1 MLPNSEGSTQ
11 RGQVH
16 VKCLHTQ
23 DDQQA
28 TSSSQY
34 QVTSFIIVFVNYKW
48 EALRTKFSSS
58 PPLSDSFPTEASCTA
73 SRSSKKQISTS
84 LNNIIIMKYIPT
96 SLITL
101 KIYFY
106 LSDHS
111 DQDDHHHLLAL
122 LDRGL
127 CDQLQTMVVFVFS
140 CVRVAHTT
148 GGDRCHHFQQWC
160 RWKNYKLR
168 GLMILVFD
176 CAWIGYCQ
184 FDHIDWNNMMSQW
197 SFDMKSC
204 CLWTC
209 GLHTCSSDKQQFR
222 HLGLDAPNIKILN
235 SLLTFWT

>member
-34 QVTSFIIVFVNYKW
+34 QVTSFIIVFINHKW
-48 EALRTKFSSS
+48 EAMRTKFSSG

-84 LNNIIIMKYIPT
+84 LNAIIIMKYIPT

-106 LSDHS
+106 FSDHS
-111 DQDDHHHLLAL
+111 DQDDYQHLLSL
-122 LDRGL
+122 LDRRL

-140 CVRVAHTT
+140 CVRVANTT
-148 GGDRCHHFQQWC
+148 GGRQMSSFST
-160 RWKNYKLR
+160 
-168 GLMILVFD
+168 
-176 CAWIGYCQ
+176 
-184 FDHIDWNNMMSQW
+184 MMQ
-197 SFDMKSC
+197 MKE
-204 CLWTC
+204 L
-209 GLHTCSSDKQQFR
+209 
-222 HLGLDAPNIKILN
+222 
-235 SLLTFWT
+235 

>member
-34 QVTSFIIVFVNYKW
+34 QVTNFIIVFINHKW
-48 EALRTKFSSS
+48 EAMRTKFSSG

-84 LNNIIIMKYIPT
+84 LISLNNIIIMKYIPT

-106 LSDHS
+106 FSDHS
-111 DQDDHHHLLAL
+111 DQDDYQHLLSL
-122 LDRGL
+122 LDRRL

-140 CVRVAHTT
+140 CVRVANTT
-148 GGDRCHHFQQWC
+148 GGRQMSSFST
-160 RWKNYKLR
+160 
-168 GLMILVFD
+168 
-176 CAWIGYCQ
+176 
-184 FDHIDWNNMMSQW
+184 MMQ
-197 SFDMKSC
+197 MKE
-204 CLWTC
+204 L
-209 GLHTCSSDKQQFR
+209 
-222 HLGLDAPNIKILN
+222 
-235 SLLTFWT
+235 